1 MSGSKHPYLDGIE
14 FVFSDVLKKS
24 QSKSSH
30 TCPYVKDLDE
40 ILKKSYVSLKLF

>member
-14 FVFSDVLKKS
+14 FVFSDVLKNG
-24 QSKSSH
+24 QSKSH